1 MAGTSPRQ
9 QLPIGI
15 QRSRPKVM
23 RRLQNWTH
31 IGQSSSA
38 FIGRVRSTQFCSRKR
53 NMTDVELARA
63 LESGEI
69 ANENFRHASH
79 LHVAWVYLAES
90 SSVSEATSK
99 MRNTLRRFAAAAG
112 KPEKIPRDHHAFLDV
127 SPLMGEIDGGSQK
140 LAGIRSGQ
148 SAIARKKFAT
158 HLLFARA
165 AFQRPRADFVGR
177 ARFETAFVRCH
188 FVLFIQFTGQPIGSV
203 SISIS

>member
-112 KPEKIPRDHHAFLDV
+112 KPEKYHETITLFWMYLLSWVKSTAGRKSLQEFVQANPRLLEKNLPLTYYSRERLFSGHARTSWVEPDLK
-127 SPLMGEIDGGSQK
+127 P
-140 LAGIRSGQ
+140 
-148 SAIARKKFAT
+148 
-158 HLLFARA
+158 LLFDATSFCSSSSPGNPSDRSLS
-165 AFQRPRADFVGR
+165 R
-177 ARFETAFVRCH
+177 
-188 FVLFIQFTGQPIGSV
+188 
-203 SISIS
+203 